1 MVVYAD
7 DILLYRSIETNADY
21 NLMQED
27 VTSIEQWMTDNSLT
41 LNATK
46 CKQMLIT
53 RSKTYHHPQLY
64 LSGQPLEQVQSY
76 KYLGVII
83 TSDLSWSV
91 HIQSICLKSR
101 RLVGLLYRQFYDNA
115 NSNTLRQFYLSCIRP
130 HLEYACTVWDPHLAK
145 EITLLENVQKFAC
158 KICCKSWLMDYD
170 SMLAY
175 LDIPSL
181 QQRRLQLKAN
191 LMYQFVHKD
200 SFIPDGL
207 LLSHPP
213 PITICE
219 PFPISLYL
227 MPEQMLTIILFFHT
241 CSAFGIVYQYLL
253 YVHQVALCLRK
264 LYCRTFSS
272 LGSCTGLTYSLL
284 TLSYVHL
291 IYLFNYFIVYFILSM
306 FLYSCATH
314 FINPFILGTHLIS
327 SLRYCVSC
335 IIAYKLS

>member
-1 MVVYAD
+1 
-7 DILLYRSIETNADY
+7 
-21 NLMQED
+21 MQED

-145 EITLLENVQKFAC
+145 EICYWKM
-158 KICCKSWLMDYD
+158 CKSL
-170 SMLAY
+170 LAKY
-175 LDIPSL
+175 A
-181 QQRRLQLKAN
+181 AN
-191 LMYQFVHKD
+191 HGSWIM
-200 SFIPDGL
+200 
-207 LLSHPP
+207 
-213 PITICE
+213 
-219 PFPISLYL
+219 
-227 MPEQMLTIILFFHT
+227 
-241 CSAFGIVYQYLL
+241 IV
-253 YVHQVALCLRK
+253 CWRIW
-264 LYCRTFSS
+264 
-272 LGSCTGLTYSLL
+272 
-284 TLSYVHL
+284 
-291 IYLFNYFIVYFILSM
+291 IYHLFNKGG
-306 FLYSCATH
+306 YS
-314 FINPFILGTHLIS
+314 
-327 SLRYCVSC
+327 
-335 IIAYKLS
+335 